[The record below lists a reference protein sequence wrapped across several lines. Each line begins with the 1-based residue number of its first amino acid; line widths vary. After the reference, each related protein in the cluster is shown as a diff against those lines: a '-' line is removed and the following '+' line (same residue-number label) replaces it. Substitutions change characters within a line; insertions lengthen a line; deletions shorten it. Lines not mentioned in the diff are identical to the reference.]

1 MNTFMKGA
9 VFTAPFFLGFYTDF
23 TFFLHCF
30 AVFLPKFLLLF
41 TLGDFIWADQ
51 KNFPVCP
58 LFMKTRTYSI
68 NMKEKEQRHAQ

>member
-9 VFTAPFFLGFYTDF
+9 VFTAPFFWDF
-23 TFFLHCF
+23 TQILRSFCIVLLYFCPNFSYYLHW
-30 AVFLPKFLLLF
+30 
-41 TLGDFIWADQ
+41 GDFIWADQ